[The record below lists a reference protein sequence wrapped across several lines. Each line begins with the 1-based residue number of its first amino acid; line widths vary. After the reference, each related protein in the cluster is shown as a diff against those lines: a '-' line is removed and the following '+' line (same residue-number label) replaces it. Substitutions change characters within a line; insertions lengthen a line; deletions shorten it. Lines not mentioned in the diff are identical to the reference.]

1 MTIDERRKQRQE
13 RMKHLY
19 EAINNL
25 PEVDG
30 KKAHGEIDMRILSDI
45 DETEERSKK
54 VKDSF
59 KEKNKEVREFI
70 KAQDKATGA
79 SKEDASENRLFL
91 DEDLFKPYKEK

>member
-1 MTIDERRKQRQE
+1 MTIEEIRKQRQE

-30 KKAHGEIDMRILSDI
+30 KKMHGEMDVNTFDI
-45 DETEERSKK
+45 IQQSEKRDKL
-54 VKDSF
+54 VKDAF

-79 SKEDASENRLFL
+79 TKEDASENRLFL
-91 DEDLFKPYKEK
+91 DEDLFKPAKD